1 MRKFTFILLCLL
13 FFYSIYAKEV
23 TLETA
28 RLIATNLYYERINDF
43 SKLEYQEIKFTKDS
57 GIIADNFSPGTAISA
72 VSFVLL
78 MLFGLYKIK
87 K

>member
-57 GIIADNFSPGTAISA
+57 GIIADNFYIFNLQDNKG
-72 VSFVLL
+72 FVLVSSDDAA
-78 MLFGLYKIK
+78 
-87 K
+87 